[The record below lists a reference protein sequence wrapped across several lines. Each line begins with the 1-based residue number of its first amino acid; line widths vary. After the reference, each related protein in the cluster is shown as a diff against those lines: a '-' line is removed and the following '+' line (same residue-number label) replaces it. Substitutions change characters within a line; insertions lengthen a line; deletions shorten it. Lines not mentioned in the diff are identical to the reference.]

1 MSKSPFGHQ
10 KQCFGMSFRIKY
22 CGNDHCDDTD
32 GGNYHHVDNDGKFDE
47 DGDEDN
53 QKTWR

>member
-1 MSKSPFGHQ
+1 MY
-10 KQCFGMSFRIKY
+10 FRIKY

-32 GGNYHHVDNDGKFDE
+32 GGNYHHGDNDGKFYE

-53 QKTWR
+53 QKTWRY